1 MIIAAVDY
9 DSHFPPGYEDGC
21 PAGLKLLRMAA
32 RVRAEYGRDQ
42 VGPPSMP
49 SCSGKPTSPRPHRQD
64 VGTPIIHFQPPD
76 GVAFFGPVISR
87 LPDTL
92 VAGELNVSVTACSA
106 DECTVV
112 AIVSRKPHQA
122 GQDPGCQRKAKTCRN
137 LSHWSSYSHRRSQE
151 RSSAHDFH
159 WR

>member
-1 MIIAAVDY
+1 MMIAAVDY
-9 DSHFPPGYEDGC
+9 DSHFPPGYEAGAP
-21 PAGLKLLRMAA
+21 PASSCCGWRPESERSTAA
-32 RVRAEYGRDQ
+32 IRSVLHRCRAAAGNRR
-42 VGPPSMP
+42 G
-49 SCSGKPTSPRPHRQD
+49 PRPHRQD

-112 AIVSRKPHQA
+112 AIVSRKPTKLVKT
-122 GQDPGCQRKAKTCRN
+122 QDVNVK
-137 LSHWSSYSHRRSQE
+137 RRLVGI
-151 RSSAHDFH
+151 
-159 WR
+159 